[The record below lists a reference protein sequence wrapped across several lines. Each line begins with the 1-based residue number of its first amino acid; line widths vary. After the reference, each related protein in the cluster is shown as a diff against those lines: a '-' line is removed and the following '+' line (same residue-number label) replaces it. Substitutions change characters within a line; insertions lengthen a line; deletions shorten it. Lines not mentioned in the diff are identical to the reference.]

1 MQWLKFE
8 DYLYMKC
15 GTHLTKGRTCKS
27 DKINDDARP
36 FYNILQPCKLRRNS
50 VVCLRPLRR
59 AMLSIDGFFFS
70 KFVAVSM
77 VDILEARSRKW
88 NWVHHC
94 ISLYPADVSY
104 VNYRPMQD

>member
-1 MQWLKFE
+1 MQGLKFE

-15 GTHLTKGRTCKS
+15 GTHFTKGRTCKS

-59 AMLSIDGFFFS
+59 AMSMLSFDGFFFS

-77 VDILEARSRKW
+77 VDILKARSRKW
-88 NWVHHC
+88 N
-94 ISLYPADVSY
+94 
-104 VNYRPMQD
+104 